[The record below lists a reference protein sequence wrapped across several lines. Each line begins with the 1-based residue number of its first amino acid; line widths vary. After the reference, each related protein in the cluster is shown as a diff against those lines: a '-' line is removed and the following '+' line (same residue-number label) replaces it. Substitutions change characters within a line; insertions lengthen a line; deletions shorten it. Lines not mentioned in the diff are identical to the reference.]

1 MSIERVR
8 SVFREVFEDKG
19 LEIETLRQ
27 DKERLESKLG
37 RMREALEAL
46 EADRENDITEAV
58 RSLYDDVNELAS
70 AWRNDVSLAGD
81 YFEEIEEGF
90 TDSEQRDAAHQA
102 LRELLSNLTAAS
114 VEVKDRLKA
123 FRGLIED

>member
-1 MSIERVR
+1 
-8 SVFREVFEDKG
+8 
-19 LEIETLRQ
+19 
-27 DKERLESKLG
+27 
-37 RMREALEAL
+37 MREALEAL